1 MAKQL
6 DVYREW
12 LGIAET
18 ERPLSYYQL
27 LKLKQFEDEAEKI
40 RSGYRKLNAHV
51 RKYQTGEFGPQS
63 QQLLNELAKAMLCLT
78 DAQRKSDYD
87 ASLGRVKTEEGRRPA
102 FEQILLSRKLLTPDQ
117 LNRVRT
123 FADAVGLPIRDALLQ
138 QKSVAPEVVMQA
150 YAESVG
156 LPYVDLAETGVDE
169 TLVLQIPASMARNFS
184 CVPVMVDEGQMLIAS
199 PNPLNPDMEEHLRHR
214 LGMPVRSV
222 FCTPSGVNAAIDQYY
237 SREAIQAAMAAAK
250 QTQAAAKSSAV
261 TAKQAPAAAKQP
273 AAGAKVGGKG
283 KAGVEAAAAEAGEEA
298 APSGP
303 QGAKRTLMIVWV
315 VFMALMIL
323 FLAYKMFKG

>member
-12 LGIAET
+12 LGIAAA

-27 LKLKQFEDEAEKI
+27 LKITQFEDDSEKI
-40 RSGYRKLNAHV
+40 RSSYRNLNAHV
-51 RKYQTGEFGPQS
+51 RKYQTGELGPQS

-87 ASLGRVKTEEGRRPA
+87 ASLGRVRTEEGKRPT
-102 FEQILLSRKLLTPDQ
+102 FEQILLSRKMLTPDQ
-117 LNRVRT
+117 LNRVRG

-138 QKSVAPEVVMQA
+138 QKMVAPEAVMQA

-169 TLVLQIPASMARNFS
+169 TLVLQIPTAMARNFS
-184 CVPVMVDEGQMLIAS
+184 CVPVMVDDGQMLIAS

-214 LGMPVRSV
+214 VGMPVRSV
-222 FCTPSGVNAAIDQYY
+222 LCTPSGVNAAIDKHY
-237 SREAIQAAMAAAK
+237 SREAL
-250 QTQAAAKSSAV
+250 QAAA
-261 TAKQAPAAAKQP
+261 AAARQGAAKPTP
-273 AAGAKVGGKG
+273 ADAKPPVANAKAGGKA
-283 KAGVEAAAAEAGEEA
+283 KSEAEAGA
-298 APSGP
+298 GTAPSGP
-303 QGAKRTLMIVWV
+303 QGTKRTLMIVWV
-315 VFMALMIL
+315 VVMALMIL
-323 FLAYKMFKG
+323 YVMYKMFTA

>member
-27 LKLKQFEDEAEKI
+27 LKLKQFEDDVEKI
-40 RSGYRKLNAHV
+40 RSSYRNLNAHV

-87 ASLGRVKTEEGRRPA
+87 AFLGRVKTEEGRRPA

-117 LNRVRT
+117 LNRVRG
-123 FADAVGLPIRDALLQ
+123 FADAVGLPIRDALMQ

-184 CVPVMVDEGQMLIAS
+184 CVPVMVDDGQMLIAS

-237 SREAIQAAMAAAK
+237 SRETVQAAAAK
-250 QTQAAAKSSAV
+250 QASAAV
-261 TAKQAPAAAKQP
+261 EQL

-283 KAGVEAAAAEAGEEA
+283 KARAEAASDDADEEA
-298 APSGP
+298 APAGP
-303 QGAKRTLMIVWV
+303 QGAKRTLIIVWV

-323 FLAYKMFKG
+323 FFAYKMFR

>member
-6 DVYREW
+6 DVYRDW
-12 LGIAET
+12 LGIPAA
-18 ERPLSYYQL
+18 ERPLDHYAL
-27 LKLKQFEDEAEKI
+27 LKLKRFEDDVDKI
-40 RSGYRKLNAHV
+40 RSSYRGLNAHV

-78 DAQRKSDYD
+78 DAQRKGDYD
-87 ASLGRVKTEEGRRPA
+87 ASLGRVRTEEGQRPA
-102 FEQILLSRKLLTPDQ
+102 FEQLLLARKLLTPEQ

-123 FADAVGLPIRDALLQ
+123 FADAVGLPIRDAVLQ
-138 QKSVAPEVVMQA
+138 QKTVVPEAVMQC

-156 LPYVDLAETGVDE
+156 MPYIDLAETGIDE
-169 TLVLQIPASMARNFS
+169 TLVLQIPAPTARNYS
-184 CVPVMVDEGQMLIAS
+184 CVPVMIDDGQMLIAS

-222 FCTPSGVNAAIDQYY
+222 FCTPSGVNAAIDKYY
-237 SREAIQAAMAAAK
+237 SREALQAAAAAAK
-250 QTQAAAKSSAV
+250 QAAK
-261 TAKQAPAAAKQP
+261 KAPAAAKQP
-273 AAGAKVGGKG
+273 AAAKA
-283 KAGVEAAAAEAGEEA
+283 KAEAAPAEADAEA

-303 QGAKRTLMIVWV
+303 QGAKRTLMVVWV

-323 FLAYKMFKG
+323 FLAYKMFKA